1 MAASDHGI
9 NSGTEELMR
18 AHERVGP
25 QRGRLR
31 EASHAFRDA
40 IVVPAASAD
49 GDDHDDHDDHE
60 WCTAVAK
67 SLAELQDAWQAH
79 VRFTEDEDGLF
90 EELLLDNPELAAPE
104 VDHLRRDHTVVTV
117 AMLRAGELLGAD
129 GAGPGA
135 GKLRDALQAVAKQ
148 VDSHRKRGYELLSNV
163 YSVDP
168 TGGGS

>member
-1 MAASDHGI
+1 
-9 NSGTEELMR
+9 MR

-31 EASHAFRDA
+31 EAAHAFRDTL
-40 IVVPAASAD
+40 PAPAPSPD
-49 GDDHDDHDDHE
+49 GAATDESDHE

-117 AMLRAGELLGAD
+117 AMTRAGELLGAN
-129 GAGPGA
+129 GAGPNEA
-135 GKLRDALQAVAKQ
+135 KLRDALQAVAKQ
-148 VDSHRKRGYELLSNV
+148 VDSHRRRGYELLSNV

>member
-1 MAASDHGI
+1 
-9 NSGTEELMR
+9 MR
-18 AHERVGP
+18 AYERVGP

-31 EASHAFRDA
+31 NAAHAFRDA
-40 IVVPAASAD
+40 LAAPSIESPE
-49 GDDHDDHDDHE
+49 GDHE
-60 WCTAVAK
+60 WCTAVATA
-67 SLAELQDAWQAH
+67 LAELQDAWQAH
-79 VRFTEDEDGLF
+79 VQFTEDEDGLF

-117 AMLRAGELLGAD
+117 AMTRAGELLGAD
-129 GAGPGA
+129 GAGPGEA
-135 GKLRDALQAVAKQ
+135 KLRDSLQAVAKQ

>member
-1 MAASDHGI
+1 MPGSDHGM
-9 NSGTEELMR
+9 NGGTGELMR

-31 EASHAFRDA
+31 AAAVGFRAAVDA
-40 IVVPAASAD
+40 PSIESAE
-49 GDDHDDHDDHE
+49 GDHD
-60 WCTAVAK
+60 WCTAVATA
-67 SLAELQDAWQAH
+67 LAELQDAWQAH
-79 VRFTEDEDGLF
+79 VHFTEEEDGLF

-104 VDHLRRDHTVVTV
+104 VDHLRRDHAVVSA
-117 AMLRAGELLGAD
+117 AMIRAGELLGAD
-129 GAGPGA
+129 GASPRET
-135 GKLRDALQAVAKQ
+135 KLRDSLQAVAKQ